1 MRNRGKLRWWIG
13 TTVCV
18 LGVALGIALGFW
30 QLGRAAD
37 KAAWHSAMQQQA
49 QAAPLMAAEVQ
60 ALLAQGVPVAQ
71 QQLHRPIALQ
81 GQWLAAHTVYL
92 DNRQMQARPG
102 FFVLTPL
109 QLDTGD
115 VVVVQRGWVPRNFQD
130 RQALPEVP
138 TPQGPVTVQGKVA
151 GAPARLL
158 SLGDS
163 EVLDAQAPQIRQN
176 LDLHNFAQATGLPL
190 WPLTVVQ
197 TNPASDGLL
206 REWPQVSSGIAT
218 HYGYAF
224 QWFAM
229 AAVLAAMLLWFQCI
243 QPARQARLQRH
254 VHLSP

>member
-1 MRNRGKLRWWIG
+1 MRNWGSLRWWIG
-13 TTVCV
+13 TTVCI
-18 LGVALGIALGFW
+18 LGVVLGIALGFW

-37 KAAWHSAMQQQA
+37 KAAWHSAVQQQA
-49 QAAPLMAAEVQ
+49 MATPLTAAQVQ
-60 ALLAQGVPVAQ
+60 TWLAQGAQVATE
-71 QQLHRPIALQ
+71 QLHRPIALQ
-81 GQWLAAHTVYL
+81 GRWLPAHTVYL

-109 QLDTGD
+109 QIDSGD

-130 RQALPEVP
+130 RQALPVVQ
-138 TPQGPVTVQGKVA
+138 TPADVVSINGTVA

-158 SLGDS
+158 SLGGS
-163 EVLDAQAPQIRQN
+163 EVLDAHAPHIRQN
-176 LDLHNFAQATGLPL
+176 LDLAAFAQSTGLPL

-197 TNPASDGLL
+197 TDPASDGLL